1 MLHVVYEK
9 AHKTYFIITLIFCS
23 SLLFYLFSFPL
34 MAKIS
39 LKKIH
44 NGDKLEIDIWNILP
58 NM

>member
-44 NGDKLEIDIWNILP
+44 NGDKL
-58 NM
+58 